1 MRISVNGVQL
11 YFDVEG
17 AQLVPDGAQ
26 VREKPTLILLHGG
39 PGADH
44 FVYKPDMSPVAE
56 AAQLIYLDQR
66 GNGRSDASDAEHWT
80 LAQWAEDLAGFCD
93 ALEITRPVVLGASF
107 GGFVA
112 QAYATMYPDR
122 LSGLILISSA
132 AKFDF
137 AQMIAAF
144 GRIGGPAARDA
155 AEAYWM
161 SPTAQSRRAYHAACL
176 PLYTRTSR
184 PEMFARLII
193 KDDVALHFNG
203 PQNEQGRMDFRAA
216 LARVTCPV
224 LVMAG
229 EEDPVTPVAFSHE
242 IVAHLTNAPVTF
254 ERFADCGHGV
264 LGDQPEAARLAITRF
279 LGGL

>member
-1 MRISVNGVQL
+1 MRISVNGVRL

-17 AQLVPDGAQ
+17 AQLVPDGAS
-26 VREKPTLILLHGG
+26 VRERPTLILLHGG

-44 FVYKPDMSPVAE
+44 FVYKPDMSPLAE
-56 AAQLIYLDQR
+56 VAQLIYLDQR
-66 GNGRSDASDAEHWT
+66 GNGRSDASSAEHWT
-80 LAQWAEDLAGFCD
+80 LAQWAEDLAAFCD
-93 ALEITRPVVLGASF
+93 ALEIARPVVLGASF

-112 QAYATMYPDR
+112 QAFATMYPDR
-122 LSGLILISSA
+122 LSGLILTSSA

-137 AQMIAAF
+137 AEMIAAF
-144 GRIGGPAARDA
+144 GEIGGPAARDA

-161 SPTAQSRRAYHAACL
+161 APTSESRRAYHAACL
-176 PLYTRTSR
+176 PLYTRTKR

-203 PQNEQGRMDFRAA
+203 PRNEQGRMDFRAA

-229 EEDPVTPVAFSHE
+229 ETDPVTPIAFSQV
-242 IVAHLTNAPVTF
+242 IVDHLTNATVRF
-254 ERFADCGHGV
+254 ARFADCGHGV
-264 LGDQPEAARLAITRF
+264 LGDQPEAARQEIAEF
-279 LGGL
+279 LSGL